1 MKAAILIEP
10 HKPVLV
16 EEVDLQDPKDGEV
29 LVDLVGAG
37 ICHSDYHY
45 VDGHIKPRKLPLVM
59 GHEGSGIV
67 EKIGPGVKS
76 IKPGDKIIFSMDA
89 MCGFCRNCTNGIPT
103 LCETY
108 GRTVTMPDGTNRFSK
123 NGDPIY
129 QSNGVGTYTE
139 KTVVPAD
146 TVVKVSDDTPLEKAC
161 LIGCAVITGVG
172 SVVNRAK
179 VEKGSSVAVFGC
191 GGVGLNVIQG
201 SVFSSSST
209 IVAIDNNE
217 FKLKKAKEM
226 GATHTVNSA
235 KEDPVQAITEI
246 TKGGV
251 DYAFEV
257 VGFPDILSQA
267 FKSTRPGGTAVM
279 VGVQPPDAKVS
290 IDCTDLLM
298 DRGLIGAYHGTARP
312 RVDFQWLLDLY
323 KTGRLNLDGL
333 ITKYRPLKEVNE
345 AFEDMNKGLVAR
357 SILTFK

>member
-146 TVVKVSDDTPLEKAC
+146 TVVKVSDDIPLEKAC
-161 LIGCAVITGVG
+161 LIGCAVITGIGTVI
-172 SVVNRAK
+172 NRAK
-179 VEKGSSVAVFGC
+179 VEKG
-191 GGVGLNVIQG
+191 
-201 SVFSSSST
+201 
-209 IVAIDNNE
+209 
-217 FKLKKAKEM
+217 
-226 GATHTVNSA
+226 
-235 KEDPVQAITEI
+235 
-246 TKGGV
+246 
-251 DYAFEV
+251 
-257 VGFPDILSQA
+257 
-267 FKSTRPGGTAVM
+267 
-279 VGVQPPDAKVS
+279 
-290 IDCTDLLM
+290 
-298 DRGLIGAYHGTARP
+298 
-312 RVDFQWLLDLY
+312 
-323 KTGRLNLDGL
+323 
-333 ITKYRPLKEVNE
+333 
-345 AFEDMNKGLVAR
+345 
-357 SILTFK
+357 